1 MPLANISWN
10 GSGTVLPWSW
20 CTLPRQLWT
29 QNIQENN
36 LSEMAA
42 NKTSFSPKGKMMG
55 TSKTSFLKTEW
66 QQWKEP
72 LYLSSVHSFP
82 EIQRTLPAGAAV
94 DHWVMCFCGVKL
106 KKRMLGS
113 YLHAS
118 ADIFS
123 NVKLLMC
130 QQSSPAPTQAG
141 ESAYLGWA
149 RPGSPLSG
157 SHIALNQK
165 GGLQRGPLCAGALY
179 QSEGAHSFALTVGRI
194 SLTQLQSLS

>member
-10 GSGTVLPWSW
+10 GSGTVLPRSW
-20 CTLPRQLWT
+20 CTLPRQLRT

-72 LYLSSVHSFP
+72 LYLSSAHSFP

-94 DHWVMCFCGVKL
+94 DHWVLCFCGVKL
-106 KKRMLGS
+106 KKDARVSSSCFCWHFL
-113 YLHAS
+113 YCQT
-118 ADIFS
+118 I
-123 NVKLLMC
+123 NV
-130 QQSSPAPTQAG
+130 PAKWPSTYTSWGISLPGAG
-141 ESAYLGWA
+141 KTGK
-149 RPGSPLSG
+149 PPLRK
-157 SHIALNQK
+157 SHSIKPEGAV
-165 GGLQRGPLCAGALY
+165 QRGPLCAGALY

-194 SLTQLQSLS
+194 SLTQLKSLS